1 MPKLKFQRDNDIT
14 KEKALVE
21 SFYYNKYFSLF
32 MNAYEFD
39 NLTPEQTRYLL
50 KKLWKFGT
58 ASAFIVEGTRKDP
71 TLFEVLSNSSA
82 KTLNVGEENPNGL
95 LMITQYAPVQY
106 NAFDEPSAVNYINA
120 RGTTFIPKGTYIVG
134 KDCVLAWGHRSHMPI
149 ADLCRFYI
157 NRIVDV
163 ENTISISLFTHKLPR
178 LIVCSPDDRARV
190 EELVRAIENGE
201 KKVFLDVN
209 DEKAIKNVLESGA
222 NSGELIKTL
231 YEYKTQLENELL
243 TFLGINNVNIQKR
256 ERLITDEAN
265 ANNEVIMDSSD
276 CFLDCLKEFCKQ
288 VSEILGYP
296 LSVKAKENPMSN
308 EVDLEDEPQED
319 NEEGGQENV
328 L

>member
-14 KEKALVE
+14 KEHKIVE
-21 SFYYNKYFSLF
+21 SFYFNKYFSLF

-39 NLTPEQTRYLL
+39 NLTSEQARYLL
-50 KKLWKFGT
+50 KKLWNKGT
-58 ASAFIVEGTRKDP
+58 ASAFIVEGTRQDP
-71 TLFEVLSNSSA
+71 TLAEVLSNSSA

-134 KDCVLAWGHRSHMPI
+134 KDCVIAWGHRSHMPI

-163 ENTISISLFTHKLPR
+163 EKTISVNLFTNKLPR
-178 LIVCSPDDRARV
+178 LIVCSPEDRNRV
-190 EELVRAIENGE
+190 QELVDAIENGE
-201 KKVFLDVN
+201 KKVFIDVN
-209 DEKAIKNVLESGA
+209 DFNAIKNVLEGGA

-308 EVDLEDEPQED
+308 QVDLND
-319 NEEGGQENV
+319 NEDDEESQEENEDV